1 MSTIDISVIPVT
13 LTLLAIFMKQVVVIR
28 YGEIALKKGNRDFF
42 VKALM
47 KNISARLGNEFSVIK
62 RYGRLIVTGDIEKY
76 KEDIT
81 DSLTKTFG
89 IENFSF
95 GLLAESEIENIESTT
110 IKLIDELKMPWET
123 FRVTAVRQDKTFPMK
138 SMEIAR
144 HLGGTVLDH
153 VSGNKDVK
161 MKGADLEIFVE
172 VTDRGTYIS
181 AGKIQGPGGLPVGVT
196 GKVLCLLSGGIDSP
210 VAAWRM
216 MKRGCIVNFVH
227 FHSSPYTDKASLEKV
242 HELAEILSEWQH
254 GGKLIEIPFIDIQK
268 KLSTETDERFRII
281 LYRRI
286 MIRIA
291 ERLAKQVE
299 SQALVTGESL
309 AQVASQTLENLSVI
323 DDVSTIPI
331 LRPLIG
337 MDKLEIKE
345 QAEIIG
351 TYETSI
357 IPHQDCCSLFTPRH
371 PATKAR
377 LFDVENEE
385 SKVDINQMI
394 KEALGQVHGD

>member
-1 MSTIDISVIPVT
+1 MKKVI
-13 LTLLAIFMKQVVVIR
+13 VIR
-28 YGEIALKKGNRDFF
+28 YGEVALKKGNRDFF

-47 KNISARLGNEFSVIK
+47 KNVLSRLGNEFSVLK
-62 RYGRLIVTGDIEKY
+62 RYGRIVVSGDVENN
-76 KEDIT
+76 ESRIT
-81 DSLTKTFG
+81 EVLSKTFG

-95 GLLAESEIENIESTT
+95 GVATESEVSSIESATLS
-110 IKLIDELKMPWET
+110 IVDDPSLEWET
-123 FRVTAVRQDKTFPMK
+123 FRITVVRQDKTFPMK

-172 VTDRGTYIS
+172 VTDRGTYVS
-181 AGKIQGPGGLPVGVT
+181 ASKIPGPGGLPVGVT
-196 GKVLCLLSGGIDSP
+196 GQVLCLLSGGIDSP

-216 MKRGCIVNFVH
+216 MKRGCIVNFIH

-242 HELAEILSEWQH
+242 RELAEILSKWQH
-254 GGKLIEIPFIDIQK
+254 GGQLIEIPFIDIQK
-268 KLSTETDERFRII
+268 KLSLETDERFRII

-291 ERLAKQVE
+291 EYVARTGE

-323 DDVSTIPI
+323 DEVSSIPI

-337 MDKLEIKE
+337 MDKLEIKD
-345 QAEIIG
+345 QASRIG

-371 PATKAR
+371 PATRAKIDDIR
-377 LFDVENEE
+377 KEE
-385 SKVDINQMI
+385 AKIDIDSMI
-394 KEALGQVHGD
+394 KGSGLYF

>member
-1 MSTIDISVIPVT
+1 MSTIDIYSFPVT
-13 LTLLAIFMKQVVVIR
+13 LTVLMSSMKQVAVIR

-47 KNISARLGNEFSVIK
+47 KNVSTRLGNKFSVLK
-62 RYGRLIVTGDIEKY
+62 RYGRLIVTGEIE
-76 KEDIT
+76 ENREFI
-81 DSLTKTFG
+81 LGVLQKTFG

-95 GLLAESEIENIESTT
+95 GILTDSEMSEVEAAT
-110 IKLIDELKMPWET
+110 IRLIDECELPWQT

-144 HLGGTVLDH
+144 HLGGTVLEH

-161 MKGADLEIFVE
+161 MKGADIEIFVE
-172 VTDRGTYIS
+172 VTDRGTYVS
-181 AGKIQGPGGLPVGVT
+181 VGKIAGPGGLPVGVT
-196 GKVLCLLSGGIDSP
+196 GQVLCLLSGGIDSP

-216 MKRGCIVNFVH
+216 MRRGCIVNFVH
-227 FHSSPYTDKASLEKV
+227 FHSSPYTDRASLEKV
-242 HELAEILSEWQH
+242 RELAEILSNWQH
-254 GGKLIEIPFIDIQK
+254 GGKLIEVPFIDIQK

-286 MIRIA
+286 MVRIA
-291 ERLAKQVE
+291 ERLAKQGE

-323 DDVSTIPI
+323 ENVSTIPI

-345 QAEIIG
+345 QADAIG

-377 LFDVENEE
+377 HIDVENEE
-385 SKVDINQMI
+385 SKVDIDKMVN
-394 KEALGQVHGD
+394 EAMSRIE